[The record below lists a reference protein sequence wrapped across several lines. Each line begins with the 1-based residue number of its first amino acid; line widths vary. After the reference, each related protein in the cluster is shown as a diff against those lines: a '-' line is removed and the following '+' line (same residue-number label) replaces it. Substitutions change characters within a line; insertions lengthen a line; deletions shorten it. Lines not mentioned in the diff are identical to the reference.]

1 MQMKTASKVFII
13 ISICVSSFFLFLF
26 FIVGIA
32 SCGTDEA
39 GGMFA
44 GCLLFFLFL
53 SPTIIVGIIALY
65 KLNKAKTKKELTVIA
80 IITLIFCNLI
90 SGILMLCLKD
100 EDLNPSLKSNEPT
113 AETNAVL
120 NEEISKIKKEMN
132 ELGITSLDEYKG
144 YVAFAK
150 ENKAQI
156 EEKRKKEQAE
166 FEEFI
171 KFRDQK

>member
-1 MQMKTASKVFII
+1 
-13 ISICVSSFFLFLF
+13 
-26 FIVGIA
+26 
-32 SCGTDEA
+32 
-39 GGMFA
+39 
-44 GCLLFFLFL
+44 
-53 SPTIIVGIIALY
+53 
-65 KLNKAKTKKELTVIA
+65 
-80 IITLIFCNLI
+80 
-90 SGILMLCLKD
+90 MLCLKD

-120 NEEISKIKKEMN
+120 NEEISRIKKEMN